1 MKRISLEDLSL
12 SPEESKEIAQLVA
25 QKRGIKDYKK
35 MSNDKLLVALKASEG
50 KNKTRIEKIR
60 EEIKKL
66 QHKFS
71 RQEIN
76 EI

>member
-12 SPEESKEIAQLVA
+12 SPEESKEIAELVA
-25 QKRGIKDYKK
+25 QKRVIKDYKK

-50 KNKTRIEKIR
+50 KNKTSIEKIR

>member
-12 SPEESKEIAQLVA
+12 SPEESKEIAELVA

-50 KNKTRIEKIR
+50 KKKTRIEKIR